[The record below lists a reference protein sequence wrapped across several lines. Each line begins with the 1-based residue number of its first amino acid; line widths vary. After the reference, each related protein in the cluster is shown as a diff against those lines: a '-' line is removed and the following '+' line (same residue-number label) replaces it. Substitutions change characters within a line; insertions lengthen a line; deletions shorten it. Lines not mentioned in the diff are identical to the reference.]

1 VLEPV
6 DGISQNK
13 NIKELTLRV
22 IPVIPF
28 RALSWQNDG
37 NIKDGQ
43 DSLALAHWRGRSTDG
58 KKIHR
63 DAAGRKQ
70 HQLL

>member
-1 VLEPV
+1 MLEPV

-37 NIKDGQ
+37 NIKDGH
-43 DSLALAHWRGRSTDG
+43 DSLALAHWRGRG
-58 KKIHR
+58 CMVHG
-63 DAAGRKQ
+63 GRGGRAQ
-70 HQLL
+70 EWP